1 MHDVHARV
9 GGYNDDSINQVGATA
24 MFIIHSGNVVIDNA
38 WLWRADHSASGPV
51 VSHKNPVESGLFALG
66 TNITAYGLAVENTQK
81 NQVHWSGDGGNV
93 WFYQSTLPL
102 DADSTWAANNYVAY
116 HVHSSVLTH
125 SANGVG
131 AYSNFR
137 DNIVEAT

>member
-1 MHDVHARV
+1 
-9 GGYNDDSINQVGATA
+9 